1 MKLDTTLSI
10 GPAADGSGCTPE
22 PDAVYGKITA
32 RLVPLLFLC
41 YLIAFVNRSNIG
53 LAKLQMQT
61 ALGFSDTAYGI
72 GAAMFFIGLVLFEV
86 PSNLLLRRI
95 GARKTLLRIMVLWGA
110 TSATT
115 LFVKTPIQFYVLRFL
130 LGAFEAGFF
139 PGVILYLTFWYPH
152 ERRGRVIAL
161 FMTAAGAA
169 GFVTGPVSGSIL
181 KSLHDVW
188 GLEGWQWLMLLE
200 GIPSILLGVA
210 AFMLLPEKP
219 VDASWLSQ
227 PERRLVQDAL
237 HGQSTSAAAHPRR
250 NQVLR
255 DPLVYLLGFAAFSV
269 ACAVNFLAFWL
280 PSIIAAT
287 GITDLQHV
295 GLYVLIPN
303 ALGTVAMVMY
313 GRHSDRHQERR
324 WHFIVAASVSAA
336 GLGAIAVLHGSLVG
350 VLIAAIATTCGV
362 ASAYPLLWAIATR
375 CLSRE
380 ASAVGIAVISSL
392 SSLSGISAAL
402 VGAIKTHTG
411 SLDAAIYL
419 LIALLVA
426 GTLVL
431 AFCVRSDAGNLSTQN
446 STGECDEPL

>member
-1 MKLDTTLSI
+1 MKLDTTLST
-10 GPAADGSGCTPE
+10 GLDADASGCPPE

-61 ALGFSDTAYGI
+61 ALGFSDTVYGI
-72 GAAMFFIGLVLFEV
+72 GAAMFFIGLVVFEV
-86 PSNLLLRRI
+86 PSNLLLSRI
-95 GARKTLLRIMVLWGA
+95 GARKTILRIMVLWGVA
-110 TSATT
+110 SAAT
-115 LFVKTPIQFYVLRFL
+115 LFVKTPLQFYVLRFL

-139 PGVILYLTFWYPH
+139 PGVILYLTFWYPQ
-152 ERRGRVIAL
+152 ERRARVIAL
-161 FMTAAGAA
+161 FMTAAAAA

-181 KSLHDVW
+181 KVLHGAW
-188 GLEGWQWLMLLE
+188 GLAGWQWLMLLE
-200 GIPSILLGVA
+200 GLPGILLGLAV
-210 AFMLLPEKP
+210 FFWLPEKP
-219 VDASWLSQ
+219 ADVRWLSQ
-227 PERRLVQDAL
+227 PERRFVQDAL
-237 HGQSTSAAAHPRR
+237 LGKPASAVTHQPLS
-250 NQVLR
+250 QVLR
-255 DPLVYLLGFAAFSV
+255 NPLVYSLGFAAFSV

-303 ALGTVAMVMY
+303 LLGTVAMVMY

-324 WHFIVAASVSAA
+324 WHFIAAAGISAV

-375 CLSRE
+375 CLPRG
-380 ASAVGIAVISSL
+380 AAAVGIALISSI

-402 VGAIKTHTG
+402 VGAIKAHTG

-419 LIALLVA
+419 IMAQLVA

-431 AFCVRSDAGNLSTQN
+431 AFCVRRHDGR
-446 STGECDEPL
+446 

>member
-1 MKLDTTLSI
+1 MKLDTTLST
-10 GPAADGSGCTPE
+10 GLDADASGCPPE

-61 ALGFSDTAYGI
+61 ALGFSDTVYGI
-72 GAAMFFIGLVLFEV
+72 GAAMFFIGLVVFEV
-86 PSNLLLRRI
+86 PSNLLLSRI
-95 GARKTLLRIMVLWGA
+95 GARKTILRIMVLWGVA
-110 TSATT
+110 SAAT
-115 LFVKTPIQFYVLRFL
+115 LFVKTPLQFYVLRFL

-139 PGVILYLTFWYPH
+139 PGVILYLTFWYPQ
-152 ERRGRVIAL
+152 ERRARVIAL
-161 FMTAAGAA
+161 FMTAAAAA

-181 KSLHDVW
+181 KVLHGAW
-188 GLEGWQWLMLLE
+188 GLAGWQWLMLLE
-200 GIPSILLGVA
+200 GLPGILLGLAV
-210 AFMLLPEKP
+210 FFWLPEKP
-219 VDASWLSQ
+219 ADVRWLSQ
-227 PERRLVQDAL
+227 PERRFVQDAL
-237 HGQSTSAAAHPRR
+237 LGKPAPAVTHQPLS
-250 NQVLR
+250 QVLR
-255 DPLVYLLGFAAFSV
+255 NPLVYSLGFAAFSV

-303 ALGTVAMVMY
+303 LLGTVAMVMY

-324 WHFIVAASVSAA
+324 WHFIAAAGISAV

-375 CLSRE
+375 CLSRG
-380 ASAVGIAVISSL
+380 AAAVGIALISSI

-402 VGAIKTHTG
+402 VGAIKAHTG

-419 LIALLVA
+419 IMAQLVA

-431 AFCVRSDAGNLSTQN
+431 AFCVRRHD
-446 STGECDEPL
+446 DR